1 MVASVS
7 GIQNLKVFAP
17 IRTATRGLLCSN
29 ERFPSTRNG
38 TSSLA
43 GGVFLLE
50 MSQPSE
56 LASKRVT
63 QSCPHGIFWTQAVRL
78 EWAFEQ
84 EIPSRLLNTAPDA
97 VCFQLTKEGR
107 QKLERFI
114 DYRKLFDLSAWNH
127 APADRKPPIV
137 FVGRDQVFELLD
149 PEKYPVNF
157 VAMPNS
163 PDFDQIELAMSK
175 QGRTISR
182 FDTEHFPN

>member
-1 MVASVS
+1 MLKREVSIDGQRNILFGWGRLSLGDVSTIRASIETGHTVMT
-7 GIQNLKVFAP
+7 
-17 IRTATRGLLCSN
+17 IR
-29 ERFPSTRNG
+29 
-38 TSSLA
+38 
-43 GGVFLLE
+43 
-50 MSQPSE
+50 
-56 LASKRVT
+56 
-63 QSCPHGIFWTQAVRL
+63 SCPHGIFWTQAVRL

-182 FDTEHFPN
+182 FDTEHFLN